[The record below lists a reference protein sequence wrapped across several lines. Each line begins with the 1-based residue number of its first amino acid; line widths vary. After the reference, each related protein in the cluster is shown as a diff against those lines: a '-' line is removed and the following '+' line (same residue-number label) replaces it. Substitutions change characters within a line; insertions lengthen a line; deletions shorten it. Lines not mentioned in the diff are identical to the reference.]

1 MVILKVTTKRKENEC
16 RRQEKRR
23 EKYKTDG
30 KNRKQMF
37 REINPNRGTITLNVN
52 VLNIPIKSQRF
63 SKWIKILK
71 TQLNTAHKRQ
81 PLNIQMQ
88 KD

>member
-1 MVILKVTTKRKENEC
+1 
-16 RRQEKRR
+16 
-23 EKYKTDG
+23 
-30 KNRKQMF
+30 MF

-88 KD
+88 KDWKSKDRKKYTTQTPT